1 MELVAKLMP
10 LASASLPGG
19 YQFDR
24 KSFYL
29 GLSGSGY
36 SESRVLPVDC
46 REPASWRERFSF
58 KVAGWRQS
66 IMEKIKR
73 ILPPDE
79 ASVASAVIAG
89 EQTGINSRLI
99 QNYRDSGLAHFLSI
113 SGLHMSMLAGLMFF
127 FIRLL
132 MALIPPLTLRCDSK
146 KVSAVFALL
155 ISVVYLLIS
164 GAAIPAQRAF
174 IMTFIVLL
182 GVLLDRR
189 AISMKTIAWAAF
201 LVLLITPEALVGAS
215 FQMSFAARDC
225 PNSLLR
231 KVCGDS

>member
-1 MELVAKLMP
+1 
-10 LASASLPGG
+10 
-19 YQFDR
+19 
-24 KSFYL
+24 
-29 GLSGSGY
+29 
-36 SESRVLPVDC
+36 
-46 REPASWRERFSF
+46 
-58 KVAGWRQS
+58 
-66 IMEKIKR
+66 MEKIKR

-164 GAAIPAQRAF
+164 GAAIPAQRTCSA
-174 IMTFIVLL
+174 
-182 GVLLDRR
+182 
-189 AISMKTIAWAAF
+189 SWAKN
-201 LVLLITPEALVGAS
+201 TP
-215 FQMSFAARDC
+215 C
-225 PNSLLR
+225 
-231 KVCGDS
+231 